1 MIYSLKNIPQ
11 MNAKNMSTLL
21 TGDGIGIRIN
31 DSSIRVAE
39 QLDRLKGLYSFISLA
54 GNTIDA
60 KAMKLEA
67 SWILDSL
74 ERFVTGKGR
83 LDDAFIAKEFRT
95 EENIARNKKLFD
107 QYKQK
112 IITAKNEWDLE
123 DAIDDMDGYIYKVQ
137 SKQGSTKRNHMIT
150 LVDGKNPR
158 NKEAHI
164 NIEVM
169 RWE

>member
-1 MIYSLKNIPQ
+1 

-67 SWILDSL
+67 S
-74 ERFVTGKGR
+74 
-83 LDDAFIAKEFRT
+83 
-95 EENIARNKKLFD
+95 
-107 QYKQK
+107 
-112 IITAKNEWDLE
+112 
-123 DAIDDMDGYIYKVQ
+123 
-137 SKQGSTKRNHMIT
+137 
-150 LVDGKNPR
+150 
-158 NKEAHI
+158 
-164 NIEVM
+164 
-169 RWE
+169 